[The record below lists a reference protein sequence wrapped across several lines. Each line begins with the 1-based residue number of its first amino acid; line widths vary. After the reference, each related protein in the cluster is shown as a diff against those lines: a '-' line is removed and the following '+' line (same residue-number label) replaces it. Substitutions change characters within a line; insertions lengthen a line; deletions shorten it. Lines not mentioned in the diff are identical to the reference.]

1 MRRAFTIIEVLVSMA
16 IFAMSVIVLAGGY
29 INTLEGYDQ
38 AKRIMTSDHDLQF
51 VRSQVM
57 AMTDSSSNLQGSY
70 TSPDGSNVTWQVDEP
85 VPSVV
90 VPDLFAVTYSYTIQ
104 PADGQSTTTTDSFW
118 IDRPTWSDPAAQSA
132 LRTTSSTSI
141 TALAPPPTP

>member
-1 MRRAFTIIEVLVSMA
+1 MRRAFTIIEVLVAMA
-16 IFAMSVIVLAGGY
+16 VFAMAVIVLAGGY
-29 INTLEGYDQ
+29 INTLESYDM

-57 AMTDSSSNLQGSY
+57 AMTDSTSNLQGSY
-70 TSPDGSNVTWQVDEP
+70 TSPDGADVSWNIEQPEP
-85 VPSVV
+85 NPI
-90 VPDLFAVTYSYTIQ
+90 VPDLFTVTYTYTIEV
-104 PADGQSTTTTDSFW
+104 DGKSTTSSESFM

-141 TALAPPPTP
+141 GALAPPPAS